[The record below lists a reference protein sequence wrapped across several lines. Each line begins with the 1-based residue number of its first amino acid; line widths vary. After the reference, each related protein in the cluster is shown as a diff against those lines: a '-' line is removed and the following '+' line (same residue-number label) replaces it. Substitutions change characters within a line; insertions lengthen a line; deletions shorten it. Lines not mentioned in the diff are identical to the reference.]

1 MTRLDMSFRIFALA
15 ALLCSLSAASA
26 QDAAATH
33 PAYWGLPSVDG
44 GKCCANLAEVRGNI
58 DRIDRQIIQL
68 MAERGKYVAE
78 AGRFKADPAAVSAP
92 ARVEA
97 IIVKVRKIASEDGL
111 AETVAE
117 RTYRAMIA
125 AFEDYER
132 EEWSRRNAGGAPAQA
147 K

>member
-1 MTRLDMSFRIFALA
+1 MRKILTALMFLTCRA
-15 ALLCSLSAASA
+15 AYADDASNE
-26 QDAAATH
+26 
-33 PAYWGLPSVDG
+33 PAYWGHPSVDG
-44 GKCCANLAEVRGNI
+44 GKCCATLMEVRDNI
-58 DRIDRQIIQL
+58 DRLDHAIVAL

-97 IIVKVRKIASEDGL
+97 IIAKVRNIASEDGL
-111 AETVAE
+111 AEAVAE

-125 AFEDYER
+125 AFEEYER
-132 EEWSRRNAGGAPAQA
+132 EEWTRRNAGGAPGQA